1 MYVMRTNITLS
12 IATVFILMAAVFM
25 TATGVTAQQERTITL
40 DTQDADIRS
49 ILTSL
54 AKAHGINMILGD
66 SVKGTVS
73 ISLKDVPPMEAIELI
88 LTANGFVM
96 DKVVDVV
103 IAGKEEEV
111 RKFLPKTLK
120 IVPLQHISAAEI
132 AQTLTSIAA
141 GQAQVLPIA
150 RINSILIT
158 GSESIVQQMEQVTK
172 LLDVEIPAE
181 PEVPMTT
188 KIFPLKYAQASSL
201 QQIISDLSSPEG
213 KVNVDSTG
221 NSIVVTDI
229 PSALDRMEEVISQL
243 DTETPYMLEKKA
255 REEEEAKRK
264 AEAAILP
271 ALRTRMFNLNH
282 VEASVMMS
290 VIEPM
295 LSSRGRI
302 QTFIRQEGM
311 ITPIRTVS
319 VGGFTGQVASAS
331 GGGRATEG
339 VKWSDL
345 LIVTDEESILAD
357 MEDIIKKLDTK
368 PPQVK
373 IQARVVEISSNDAAE
388 LGIDWQAV
396 HSPSGS
402 SVESIYPI
410 ENRVHGVDFNLG
422 TFSAEAFEDILVRIH
437 ALETRGKADIM
448 FEPSVMTLDN
458 EMAQMVVAE
467 KLPILRTF
475 ETEFR
480 ATTGV
485 EFINVGIS
493 LSVVPHIT
501 EDGYV
506 IMDAMPQVDSVKG
519 YTAGDSPQPIISSR
533 VAHTRVRIK
542 DGETF
547 AISGLLK
554 DEKTDTRS
562 AIPILGRIPLLGRL
576 FGSTNTN
583 RAKTDLMIFITPII
597 FRDNS

>member
-1 MYVMRTNITLS
+1 MKSKTTVLMIFMLVLCTSAISQVSRNITLD
-12 IATVFILMAAVFM
+12 
-25 TATGVTAQQERTITL
+25 AQ
-40 DTQDADIRS
+40 DTDIRELLS
-49 ILTSL
+49 SL
-54 AKAHGINMILGD
+54 AKTHGINLIIGD

-73 ISLKDVPPMEAIELI
+73 VSLKDVSPIEAIELI

-103 IAGKEEEV
+103 IAGKPEEV

-132 AQTLTSIAA
+132 SETLTGIAA
-141 GQAQVLPIA
+141 DQVQILPIS
-150 RINSILIT
+150 RVNSVIIT
-158 GSESIVQQMEQVTK
+158 GIESAVQQLEQVIK
-172 LLDVEIPAE
+172 LLDVEIPTE
-181 PEVPMTT
+181 PEVPMVT

-201 QQIISDLSSPEG
+201 QKIATDLSSTEG
-213 KVNVDSTG
+213 KVNLDATG
-221 NSIVVTDI
+221 NSLVVTDTAV
-229 PSALDRMEEVISQL
+229 ALERIEEVISQL
-243 DTETPYMLEKKA
+243 DTETPFMLDEKA
-255 REEEEAKRK
+255 RKEEEARIK

-271 ALRTRMFNLNH
+271 ELRTRVFNLNH
-282 VEASVMMS
+282 VDANVMKG
-290 VIEPM
+290 ILEPV
-295 LSSRGRI
+295 LSSRGTI

-311 ITPIRTVS
+311 IIPIQRVS
-319 VGGFTGQVASAS
+319 VGDFTGQLDAETSRDRRS
-331 GGGRATEG
+331 GAAEAII
-339 VKWSDL
+339 KWSDL
-345 LIVTDEESILAD
+345 LIITDEETILAD
-357 MEDIIKKLDTK
+357 IEDLIRKLDTK

-373 IQARVVEISSNDAAE
+373 IEAKVVEVSANNTAE

-402 SVESIYPI
+402 TAGSVYPI

-422 TFSAEAFEDILVRIH
+422 TFSAEAFEDMLVKIH

-493 LSVVPHIT
+493 LSVIPHIT

-519 YTAGDSPQPIISSR
+519 YTTGESPQPIISSR
-533 VAHTRVRIK
+533 VAHTRVRVK

-547 AISGLLK
+547 AISGLIK

-576 FGSTNTN
+576 FGSTNTD
-583 RAKTDLMIFITPII
+583 RAKTDLMIFITPTI
-597 FRDNS
+597 FRDSS